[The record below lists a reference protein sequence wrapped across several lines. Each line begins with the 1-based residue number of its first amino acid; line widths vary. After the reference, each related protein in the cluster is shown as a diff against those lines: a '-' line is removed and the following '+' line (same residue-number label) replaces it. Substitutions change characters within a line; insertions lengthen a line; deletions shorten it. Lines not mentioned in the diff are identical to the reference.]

1 MKEAPLPGRGTARC
15 NSCEVEGISFAMI
28 EQTLSEDKENNI
40 QSSKWMCWNC
50 AHDRDLT
57 DGTSLEG
64 FLIWCACCN
73 EPIFWDAS
81 NRCHECMVPQDPDEG
96 YCDSCWNDTNDDWD
110 GKYDLNGKESKESFA
125 EIHKNCY

>member
-1 MKEAPLPGRGTARC
+1 MSETSLPSIESANCISCKDKQRC
-15 NSCEVEGISFAMI
+15 FALIQISEPDLNDTDGNPA
-28 EQTLSEDKENNI
+28 
-40 QSSKWMCWNC
+40 WMCWNC
-50 AHDRDLT
+50 AYEKGMTVER
-57 DGTSLEG
+57 SLEG
-64 FLIWCACCN
+64 FLIWCANCD

-96 YCDSCWNDTNDDWD
+96 YCDSCWDDTSDDWD